1 MAKKIVA
8 SKSGL
13 GLKDEGFLTWFFG
26 RRKQGSRFGLILTHI
41 ILVFACILAIYPVLR
56 IVTVSLRPGDR
67 LLSTSLRIIP
77 EDASFSNFKYVI
89 LEKDFLRWLW
99 NSLMITLSTAAIG
112 VMIAASSAYAF
123 ARWEFKGK
131 RSGLIFLFVTQ
142 MIPASMLM
150 IPLYILAV
158 KLQLVNTWRGLVI
171 AYSVSSVPFSI
182 WILKGYYETIPIELE
197 EAALIDG
204 TSRMGAFYK
213 IILPLST
220 PSLAIAFLFNFTQA
234 WNDFLLARVMLA
246 KPEMYTWPRGLQAMQ
261 QQFRTEWG
269 AFSAAAILVSIPV
282 MILFLISSKYL
293 ISGLTVGSVK
303 G

>member
-1 MAKKIVA
+1 MTSAKR
-8 SKSGL
+8 GN
-13 GLKDEGFLTWFFG
+13 GFLDWFFG
-26 RRKQGSRFGLILTHI
+26 KRKKGSRFSLCLTH
-41 ILVFACILAIYPVLR
+41 LVLIVACVIAIYPVLR
-56 IVTVSLRPGDR
+56 IFTVSLRPGDR
-67 LLSTSLRIIP
+67 LLSTSLAIIP
-77 EDASFSNFKYVI
+77 PDASFENYRRVI
-89 LEKDFLRWLW
+89 FEKDFLRWLW
-99 NSLMITLSTAAIG
+99 NSLVITLSTATIG
-112 VMIAASSAYAF
+112 VMLAAASAYGF
-123 ARWEFKGK
+123 ARWEFRGK
-131 RSGLIFLFVTQ
+131 RSSLIFLFVTQ

-158 KLQLVNTWRGLVI
+158 RLGLVNTFRGLVI

-204 TSRMGAFYK
+204 TSRMGAFYR

-220 PSLAIAFLFNFTQA
+220 PSLAITFLFNFTQA
-234 WNDFLLARVMLA
+234 WNDFLLARVLLT

-261 QQFRTEWG
+261 QQFTTEWG
-269 AFSAAAILVSIPV
+269 AFSAASILVSIPV
-282 MILFLISSKYL
+282 MILFLFSSKYL